1 MTPHQAAQGGTQ
13 PQLELPKDDISTT
26 SNDAPPAYS
35 PSTAHHHPAAAALLN
50 RYAYLTRA
58 APQATI
64 LEGTLPSSGVDA
76 DADADVDGPSPIS
89 LRINTSVSIS
99 RNQNLVCLGD
109 SPRQH
114 AAAIAR
120 AVVEAFRESSC
131 GGIPMIDEDGRPRPV
146 NVEVEAGMTVEGTG
160 NIIGTESVV
169 LEVLRQRA
177 AVRKRSHDEAP
188 AAGGGGD
195 DGGRGETSGPA
206 SKRRRES
213 C

>member
-1 MTPHQAAQGGTQ
+1 MTPHQTAQSGTQ
-13 PQLELPKDDISTT
+13 PQLELPKDDISTA
-26 SNDAPPAYS
+26 SNEPPPAYS
-35 PSTAHHHPAAAALLN
+35 PSMAHHHPAAAALLN

-64 LEGTLPSSGVDA
+64 LEGALPSSGV

-160 NIIGTESVV
+160 NIVGTESVV
-169 LEVLRQRA
+169 LE
-177 AVRKRSHDEAP
+177 
-188 AAGGGGD
+188 G
-195 DGGRGETSGPA
+195 
-206 SKRRRES
+206 RREEEVARRGLR
-213 C
+213 